1 MESAFQDLDRQI
13 KQGETLA
20 NLLQKRIELLKCLRQ
35 VEMEI
40 ASVTTVSAVTEVAKD
55 VEKDPVSADMK
66 KRGRKPKGELS
77 LSNLVLQLVSSSEDG
92 LTMSEIATKLFQ
104 NGFKTESAEP
114 ARLISATLSSMK
126 SKGLLV
132 KNERNAFV
140 VPV

>member
-1 MESAFQDLDRQI
+1 MESAVHDLDRQI
-13 KQGETLA
+13 KQGETLTA
-20 NLLQKRIELLKCLRQ
+20 LLQKRLELLKSLRQ
-35 VEMEI
+35 VETEI
-40 ASVTTVSAVTEVAKD
+40 AAVTTSAIVAPVAVEV
-55 VEKDPVSADMK
+55 EESSGSADLK

-77 LSNLVLQLVSSSEDG
+77 LSNMILQLVSSAEDG
-92 LTMSEIATKLFQ
+92 LTMSQIAAKLFE

-132 KNERNAFV
+132 KNERNLFI

>member
-1 MESAFQDLDRQI
+1 MESAVHDLDRQI
-13 KQGETLA
+13 KQGETLTA
-20 NLLQKRIELLKCLRQ
+20 LLQRRLELLKSLRQ
-35 VEMEI
+35 VETEI
-40 ASVTTVSAVTEVAKD
+40 AAVTTSAIVAPVAREVED
-55 VEKDPVSADMK
+55 SGSADLK

-77 LSNLVLQLVSSSEDG
+77 LSNMILQLVSSAEDG
-92 LTMSEIATKLFQ
+92 LTMSQIAAKLFE

-132 KNERNAFV
+132 KNERNLFI